1 MSDIQIALNIIAGIM
16 GLYVGAE
23 GLVRGSSSL
32 AIGFGISPLVVGL
45 TIVAFATSSPEL
57 VVSIKAAIEGN
68 PGIVVGNVVGSNICN
83 IALIL
88 GVAALISPMQVRT
101 QVIKR
106 EIPLMIIITVVFLL
120 VLIDGSISRWEGAMF
135 VIGIIAYI
143 FLSYLYVRKDKDDVE
158 IVKEF
163 EEGIRTKHYKIWKSV
178 LLIVVGLGLLIIG
191 SNLFVDGAIEA
202 AVKFGVSQAVIGL
215 TIVAL
220 GTSLPELVTSIVASF
235 KNENDI
241 AIGNAV
247 GSNVFNIL
255 SILGISS
262 LINPISNSGITI
274 IDLSIMMFFTIL
286 ILPLCKSGFKIRR
299 WEGALLFSGYIAYM
313 IYLGQL
319 QTVN

>member
-1 MSDIQIALNIIAGIM
+1 MSDIQIVLFILGGIV
-16 GLYVGAE
+16 GLYFGAE
-23 GLVRGSSSL
+23 GLVRGSSSI
-32 AIGFGISPLVVGL
+32 AISFGISPLVVGL

-57 VVSIKAAIEGN
+57 VVSIKAAIDGN

-88 GVAALISPMQVRT
+88 GVAALISPIQVKA
-101 QVIKR
+101 QV
-106 EIPLMIIITVVFLL
+106 
-120 VLIDGSISRWEGAMF
+120 SRWEGAMF

-143 FLSYLYVRKDKDDVE
+143 VMSYLYVKKDKADEE

-163 EEGIRTKHYKIWKSV
+163 EEGIRTKPYKIWQSI
-178 LLIVVGLGLLIIG
+178 LLITVGLGLLVVG
-191 SNLFVDGAIEA
+191 SNIFVDGAIEA
-202 AVKFGVSQAVIGL
+202 AVKLGVSQAVIGL

-274 IDLSIMMFFTIL
+274 FDLSIMMFFTII

-299 WEGALLFSGYIAYM
+299 WEGAILFSGYIAYM

-319 QTVN
+319 QTVS